1 MKNKKGNKKK
11 IFYNSVIIFNILLIV
26 GLIAYYGYRLV
37 YYYKLEHQPPKELK
51 YLSEKITSGNQ
62 LVNEGDGLYLDED
75 SKTFYFKGV
84 NVNNYLYYSGNMWR
98 IIKVNKDGS
107 MVLIL
112 NQPITSITYGTNSQ
126 YQTSSVH
133 SYLNKIENQ
142 PYTGLFEQVL
152 NHPDSYLKKTAI
164 CTDVIAN
171 VEDITCEK
179 TNNQDLVGILNLSDY
194 ELSGG
199 KNGYLNNGVSYYTAT
214 RDNYDRIYY
223 VHSKGGVSLA
233 DDYSEHNYG
242 VRPTITLKS
251 KINYLSGDGSENN
264 PYIIEEKEQIPTIQV
279 GNYVNYSGYTWK
291 VISKNDST
299 YKLAT
304 TTLLTDA
311 NGQVYT
317 RSYGNRTS
325 EYNPKTYGSL
335 AYYLNRTWYRTL
347 DSSLIVDGVWNIGN
361 YQVEGITD
369 YKNIYTNTVTAKVG
383 LLSVGEMYS
392 LELPNTWLLT
402 SLNEEDGM
410 VYTVQEGNK
419 YFSDIIDSEYGI
431 RPAIYI
437 TNQVKIISGSGV
449 LSDPYVIG
457 GM

>member
-1 MKNKKGNKKK
+1 MKYRCKVCG
-11 IFYNSVIIFNILLIV
+11 SIIDNNRICPYCGSDSFSI
-26 GLIAYYGYRLV
+26 
-37 YYYKLEHQPPKELK
+37 
-51 YLSEKITSGNQ
+51 EKI
-62 LVNEGDGLYLDED
+62 VDDEPID
-75 SKTFYFKGV
+75 
-84 NVNNYLYYSGNMWR
+84 NVV
-98 IIKVNKDGS
+98 K
-107 MVLIL
+107 
-112 NQPITSITYGTNSQ
+112 
-126 YQTSSVH
+126 
-133 SYLNKIENQ
+133 
-142 PYTGLFEQVL
+142 
-152 NHPDSYLKKTAI
+152 
-164 CTDVIAN
+164 
-171 VEDITCEK
+171 
-179 TNNQDLVGILNLSDY
+179 
-194 ELSGG
+194 
-199 KNGYLNNGVSYYTAT
+199 
-214 RDNYDRIYY
+214 
-223 VHSKGGVSLA
+223 
-233 DDYSEHNYG
+233 
-242 VRPTITLKS
+242 
-251 KINYLSGDGSENN
+251 ENN
-264 PYIIEEKEQIPTIQV
+264 AKYKCLACGNIIDNPNHCEYCGADNNYIIEEKEQIPTIQV

-419 YFSDIIDSEYGI
+419 YYSDVIDSEYGI

>member
-1 MKNKKGNKKK
+1 MKNKKENKKK
-11 IFYNSVIIFNILLIV
+11 ILYNVVIIFNILFIV
-26 GLIAYYGYRLV
+26 GLIVYYGYRFA

-75 SKTFYFKGV
+75 TKTFYFKGV
-84 NVNNYLYYSGNMWR
+84 NVNNYLYYSGHMWR
-98 IIKVNKDGS
+98 IIKVNKDS
-107 MVLIL
+107 SIVLIL
-112 NQPITSITYGTNSQ
+112 NQPITSITFGTTSQ
-126 YQTSSVH
+126 YQSSFVH
-133 SYLNKIENQ
+133 SYLNEIENQ

-152 NHPDSYLKKTAI
+152 NHPDSYLKKTTI

-171 VEDITCEK
+171 VEDITCKK
-179 TNNQDLVGILNLSDY
+179 TISQDLVGILNLSDY

-233 DDYSEHNYG
+233 DDYNEHNYA

-251 KINYLSGDGSENN
+251 NIKYLSGDGSENS
-264 PYIIEEKEQIPTIQV
+264 PYFIEEQEQIPTIQV

-291 VISKNDST
+291 VISKNDNT

-304 TTLLTDA
+304 TKT
-311 NGQVYT
+311 N
-317 RSYGNRTS
+317 
-325 EYNPKTYGSL
+325 EYNPKTYGSI
-335 AYYLNRTWYRTL
+335 AYYLNHTWYRTL

-361 YQVEGITD
+361 YQINGVTD

-383 LLSVGEMYS
+383 LLTLGEMYS

-402 SLNEEDGM
+402 SLNEDDGM

-419 YFSDIIDSEYGI
+419 YFSDVIENEHGI

>member
-1 MKNKKGNKKK
+1 M
-11 IFYNSVIIFNILLIV
+11 
-26 GLIAYYGYRLV
+26 
-37 YYYKLEHQPPKELK
+37 
-51 YLSEKITSGNQ
+51 
-62 LVNEGDGLYLDED
+62 NEGDGLYLDED
-75 SKTFYFKGV
+75 TKTFYFKGV

-112 NQPITSITYGTNSQ
+112 NQPITSITFGNTSQ
-126 YQTSSVH
+126 YQSSFVH
-133 SYLNKIENQ
+133 SYLNEIENQ

-152 NHPDSYLKKTAI
+152 NHPDSYLKKTTI
-164 CTDVIAN
+164 CTDVISN
-171 VEDITCEK
+171 VEDITCK
-179 TNNQDLVGILNLSDY
+179 RTISQDLVGILNLSDY

-233 DDYSEHNYG
+233 DDYNEHNYA

-251 KINYLSGDGSENN
+251 KIKYLSGDGSENS
-264 PYIIEEKEQIPTIQV
+264 PYFIEEQEQIPTIQV

-291 VISKNDST
+291 VISKNDNT

-304 TTLLTDA
+304 TTLLTDTI
-311 NGQVYT
+311 GQIYT
-317 RSYGNRTS
+317 RNFATKTN
-325 EYNPKTYGSL
+325 EYNPKTYGSI

-347 DSSLIVDGVWNIGN
+347 DSSLMVDGVWDIGN
-361 YQVEGITD
+361 YQINGVTD

-383 LLSVGEMYS
+383 LLTLGEMYS

-402 SLNEEDGM
+402 SLNEDDGM

-419 YFSDIIDSEYGI
+419 YFSDVIDNEHGI